1 MSLVR
6 FRTNPIERTFD
17 QMFKNVFNDDLDG
30 FFVKP
35 FASQT
40 FPAVNVVEG
49 KENFRIDFS
58 VPGFSK
64 GDFNIKLDGNILT
77 VSGEKKAEVK
87 KEEEN
92 YTMRE
97 FTHNSFSRS
106 FTLPETVNP
115 EQIGAEY
122 TDGILK
128 LTLPKREEVKQKAI
142 EIKVS

>member
-17 QMFKNVFNDDLDG
+17 QMFKNVFNDDFDG